1 MDEQKDFNLEDILKE
16 FGTTQSDSQPEE
28 DVRVWKSDGEMSAH
42 PTSDTVRLDEI
53 TQAVQQMQPPVTDD
67 TVKFTPVAEP
77 AEEAPQT
84 ATEETVKFTPVGAD
98 EPAPQEEPFVP
109 PAEPKA
115 EPYSEDWEPEYE
127 QPMGDY
133 VPPQPIIFRPKS
145 RLQEL
150 KHKLMEGPERRY
162 YELAE
167 IGLGKL
173 QLAILANL
181 LVCLGGIAMTVLYAL
196 DFFGPERM
204 KLVIFTQFLTI
215 LLSAIFGS
223 YQLMDGLGSLF
234 KGRFT
239 LNTLLVFSLI
249 GCAADA
255 LFCLKEL
262 RMPCC
267 TAFSL
272 NMTMSLW
279 SAYQKRNTE
288 MAQMDTMRKA
298 THLDRLASVPDYYE
312 GRKGILTGE
321 GQVEDFMD
329 TYNAP
334 STGDKVLSVYAIVA
348 LGVSIASG
356 VTAWWLHGMHLGLQ
370 VFSGSLLIAT
380 PATMFITLSR
390 PMALL
395 QRKLHKLGAVI
406 CGWQGVKGLSKAAA
420 FPLTDTDL
428 FPLGCAK
435 MNGVKFYGS
444 RQPDEVVAYGAALI
458 TAGGGSMAP
467 LFAQLLESR
476 SGYHYDAQGVRSY
489 PGGIGGEVAGEAVL
503 AGSLSFL
510 QSMGVDMPE
519 GTRVNSAVYVAI
531 DGELG
536 GVFAVTYTKSKD
548 AAIGLTSL
556 CGYRRLTPVMTTG
569 DFMLTEGFIRGK
581 FSVNVKRIAFPNR
594 EVRSALAEKELP
606 EDANALAL
614 TTRDGLSA
622 KACAV
627 TGARSLK
634 SASITGL
641 VIHLI
646 GGILGLLIMLAL
658 AVLGTAE
665 LLNAWN
671 ILLFQ
676 LIWMIPGLL
685 VTEWTRSV

>member
-1 MDEQKDFNLEDILKE
+1 MDEQKDFSLEDILKE
-16 FGTTQSDSQPEE
+16 FGNTSDGAQAPQPKAEE
-28 DVRVWKSDGEMSAH
+28 DVQVLKSEEAPAQPSA
-42 PTSDTVRLDEI
+42 DTVRLEHVA
-53 TQAVQQMQPPVTDD
+53 QALRQTEQPSVSEETVQFTPVTDE
-67 TVKFTPVAEP
+67 TVQFTPVD
-77 AEEAPQT
+77 AP
-84 ATEETVKFTPVGAD
+84 
-98 EPAPQEEPFVP
+98 EEPDPEPPLVP

-115 EPYSEDWEPEYE
+115 EPYSAEWEPEYE
-127 QPMGDY
+127 QPIGDY
-133 VPPQPIIFRPKS
+133 VPPQPIVFHPKS

-167 IGLGKL
+167 IGLGRL
-173 QLAILANL
+173 QLAILVNFI
-181 LVCLGGIAMTVLYAL
+181 VCLGGIAMTVLYAL
-196 DFFGPERM
+196 DVFGPERM
-204 KLVIFTQFLTI
+204 KLVIFTQFLTV
-215 LLSAIFGS
+215 LLSALFGS
-223 YQLMDGLGSLF
+223 YQLLEGLDDLF
-234 KGRFT
+234 KGHFT
-239 LNTLLVFSLI
+239 LNTLLVFSLL

-255 LFCLKEL
+255 IFCLQEL

-298 THLDRLASVPDYYE
+298 THLDSLVSAPDYYE
-312 GRKGILTGE
+312 GRSGILTGE

-329 TYNAP
+329 TYKVP
-334 STGDKVLSVYAIVA
+334 SAGEKLLRIYALCA
-348 LGVSIASG
+348 LGISIAAG
-356 VTAWWLHGMHLGLQ
+356 VTAWWLHGVHLALQ
-370 VFSGSLLIAT
+370 VFCGSLLVAT

-395 QRKLHKLGAVI
+395 ERKLHKLGTVL
-406 CGWQGVKGLSKAAA
+406 CGWQGVKGLCKASA

-428 FPLGCAK
+428 FPLGCVK

-458 TAGGGSMAP
+458 TADGGSMAP
-467 LFAQLLESR
+467 LFAQLLETR
-476 SGYHYDAQGVRSY
+476 NGYHYDAHGVRSY
-489 PGGIGGEVAGEAVL
+489 PGGIGGEVDGEAVL

-510 QSMGVDMPE
+510 QSMGVDLPE

-531 DGELG
+531 DGELS
-536 GVFAVTYTKSKD
+536 GVFAVTYTKAKD

-556 CGYRRLTPVMTTG
+556 CAYRQPTPVMTTG

-581 FSVNVKRIAFPNR
+581 FGVNVKRIAFPAR
-594 EVRSALAEKELP
+594 DVRSTLAQQEPP
-606 EDANALAL
+606 EDAPALAL
-614 TTRDGLSA
+614 TTHDGLSA

-627 TGARSLK
+627 TGARSLR

-646 GGILGLLIMLAL
+646 GGILGLVIMAIL

-676 LIWMIPGLL
+676 LIWLIPGLL
-685 VTEWTRSV
+685 VTEWTRSI